1 LFNEPAPTPFDLH
14 FQLFG
19 FPVRVHPMF
28 WLVSA
33 IFAMRPG
40 VQLPDFVSWTL
51 AVFLSVLIHE
61 LGHAFAMRYYGMDAY
76 IVLHGL
82 GGLAVPR
89 PGVSTR
95 GMHTGPQII
104 ISAAGPLT
112 EMAIAYAIV
121 LGLMAAGIA
130 VGFDQPP
137 FVWFPI
143 IGDLGHERL
152 RQFVY
157 YFLWISIVWG
167 SINLL
172 PVYPLD
178 GGQISREL
186 FMAARPHRGLE
197 QSLVLSIVAG
207 VGMAAYGAIGM
218 KSVFVAILFGIL
230 AYQSWQVLDAIRR
243 GGRW

>member
-1 LFNEPAPTPFDLH
+1 MFSEPEQTPFDLH

-33 IFAMRPG
+33 IFALRPG

-76 IVLHGL
+76 IVLYGL

-89 PGVSTR
+89 LGVSSR
-95 GMHTGPQII
+95 GLRTVPQII

-112 EMAIAYAIV
+112 EMAVAYAIV

-130 VGFDQPP
+130 VAFDRPP

-143 IGDLGHERL
+143 IGDFGHERL
-152 RQFVY
+152 RQFVHF
-157 YFLWISIVWG
+157 FLWTSIVWG

-178 GGQISREL
+178 GGHISREL
-186 FMAARPHRGLE
+186 FMAARPRRGLE
-197 QSLVLSIVAG
+197 QSLMLSIGAAL
-207 VGMAAYGAIGM
+207 GMAAYGAIGM
-218 KSVFVAILFGIL
+218 RSAFVAILFGIL
-230 AYQSWQVLDAIRR
+230 AYQSYQLLEAYRR